1 MIVNN
6 LLMRR
11 GGGHKN
17 VTEPY
22 GGGGQIKFIV
32 TQSEYVDPSVKVE
45 R

>member
-1 MIVNN
+1 
-6 LLMRR
+6 MRR
-11 GGGHKN
+11 GGHKN

-22 GGGGQIKFIV
+22 GGGGQIQFIV

>member
-1 MIVNN
+1 
-6 LLMRR
+6 MRR
-11 GGGHKN
+11 GGDIR
-17 VTEPY
+17 TLQSLM